1 MKGSAPKCSKM
12 GSQTR
17 VTKKA
22 QPNLCRESAEFTH
35 SSYTSRLVIRIT
47 LVANRRVISSPL
59 RKRRNNAR
67 GPQPGPGRSTA
78 MGAVAILANLRDRL
92 HLLFDDLFRQLRVG
106 QRLSILLA
114 VFQHPAE
121 KARDDVA
128 LLRVLNLS
136 GDQQPG
142 KTRDRV
148 GRFARRIGDRDP
160 EVVGHGLRG
169 FGSGCSDTRQV
180 RLDETAGGIPY
191 SSVG

>member
-47 LVANRRVISSPL
+47 LVANRRVTRCAISSPL

-67 GPQPGPGRSTA
+67 GSQPGPGRSTA

-92 HLLFDDLFRQLRVG
+92 HLLFDHLFRQLRVG

-136 GDQQPG
+136 GHRQPG
-142 KTRDRV
+142 KTRSEEHTSELQSQFHLV
-148 GRFARRIGDRDP
+148 
-160 EVVGHGLRG
+160 
-169 FGSGCSDTRQV
+169 C
-180 RLDETAGGIPY
+180 RLLL
-191 SSVG
+191 